1 MTHELFPSLS
11 LSLSSFVS
19 VVKFYPLPMCAPY
32 HCVHLQLFTQEKSKS
47 SPLSFLSPLSLSL
60 KFYNSGHYGLY
71 CLLQPLPI
79 NFSHNTF
86 SFSCILSFC
95 RPCRKSIMCRESS
108 CVRVIAVLPVCSF
121 VRRAPTIF
129 FVYVCPEIITHYTSE
144 FVCWCTVCTE
154 NKIINK
160 VSLTN

>member
-1 MTHELFPSLS
+1 MHLIIVYTCNFSHRKKASHLPFPFSPPS
-11 LSLSSFVS
+11 LSLSSFITQAIMACIVCS
-19 VVKFYPLPMCAPY
+19 NRYPST
-32 HCVHLQLFTQEKSKS
+32 F
-47 SPLSFLSPLSLSL
+47 
-60 KFYNSGHYGLY
+60 
-71 CLLQPLPI
+71 
-79 NFSHNTF
+79 HNTF

-108 CVRVIAVLPVCSF
+108 RVRVIAVLTVCSF